1 MYYICKF
8 SDSWSLYDGKR
19 NNSRQLNKEE
29 VECLR
34 GLFPGLLQETGK
46 ILMALQISSINPN
59 KLLNLPS
66 PEKQAAGKKD

>member
-19 NNSRQLNKEE
+19 NSSRQLNKEE
-29 VECLR
+29 IECLR

-59 KLLNLPS
+59 KLLNLPG
-66 PEKQAAGKKD
+66 PEKQITGKKD

>member
-29 VECLR
+29 VECLK
-34 GLFPGLLQETGK
+34 GLFPGLLQETSK
-46 ILMALQISSINPN
+46 ILMALQVTSINPN
-59 KLLNLPS
+59 KLLTLPG
-66 PEKQAAGKKD
+66 PEKLSNSRKD

>member
-29 VECLR
+29 IECLR

-46 ILMALQISSINPN
+46 ILMALQVSSINPN
-59 KLLNLPS
+59 KLLNLPG
-66 PEKQAAGKKD
+66 PEKQSTGKKD

>member
-66 PEKQAAGKKD
+66 PEKQATGKKD